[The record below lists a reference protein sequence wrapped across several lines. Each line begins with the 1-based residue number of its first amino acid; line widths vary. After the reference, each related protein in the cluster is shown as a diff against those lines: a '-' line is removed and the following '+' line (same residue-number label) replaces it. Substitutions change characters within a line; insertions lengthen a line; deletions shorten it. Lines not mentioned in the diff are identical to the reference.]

1 MARVLLLPRQLGHGF
16 PAPPVTFTPWV
27 CSCCCLSRGSAATKT
42 QPRGCLPLAALFC
55 HSLEEPHRPHP
66 ARHRPLTRVLSA
78 SEISLRAWTSSL
90 VTLYYDYSFSF
101 LLGDCAVST

>member
-16 PAPPVTFTPWV
+16 PAPLVIFTPWV

-55 HSLEEPHRPHP
+55 HSLEEPLRPHP
-66 ARHRPLTRVLSA
+66 SRGSSVPLRS
-78 SEISLRAWTSSL
+78 
-90 VTLYYDYSFSF
+90 
-101 LLGDCAVST
+101 VSVPGPHIL